1 MTDTRATPED
11 VSDTLAQAV
20 YEEFKGRPIVVTAAL
35 KQFGAALNNRYPGL
49 NIDVLTTSLNSPNWV
64 SANRAALEGEGD
76 SSHFV
81 ALEGPWIDGYTTT
94 PLFEVMIHAITA
106 RAELTF
112 THDHFLSDGQNM
124 RLAVEMREVEDLLR
138 RLPRVMLVALQQ
150 ALTDYWN
157 EPAVD
162 GTSRWQWLGDV
173 LRSALLVSMGP
184 SGSGAFLDAGQ
195 VDTVLQV
202 IRCPIKEDRVARY
215 GPDCTR
221 VFLIDYHAR
230 TGRTHKA
237 HLAFDLVAVRTVST
251 RDIVMGF
258 STSGVIETYDTWQAF
273 ADSEGD
279 KWGRRQ
285 ELSVLELQPYESFG
299 DVFVTQAQ
307 ALLNNQ
313 LESLSF
319 FGVFEGQDLKVLE
332 ERYASLTD
340 LAPHLLKQ
348 NPGAYEQVLYSEVGS
363 QLPDWIE
370 LATPAETQE
379 YSRYMFRLAALQ
391 LASKGQEY
399 SHGIRTAEQFAREV
413 LQDGMAAYGEAVD
426 PDQIDITQYRNEDGL
441 LVIVGPGTGRFT
453 SETLSL
459 THRALNNLAGVP
471 FLVSEF
477 KRKDGSAAPAWM
489 TLDTVREL
497 IRDADIGN
505 NYPDEVKRLLLD
517 DPVQR
522 AEREKLFSDQ
532 LRIQL
537 PMLALEN
544 RIRKRSGFTDAGY
557 RCVAAN
563 MEPDPQ
569 ARRVSGQVMLAR
581 TLAFKTDVS
590 NHTHVVAD
598 MFVFGPADVTA
609 GPHVLYRPLY
619 PEPLIEF
626 ASLDALMAE
635 IVSNDPRPALVSV
648 AQSKSNPSLQQ
659 SILDWLAPDA
669 RKIYDNGGFLE
680 PHPVGIIFETQLW
693 PSAPA
698 RFDLQQ
704 LDDKVLAHLYEA
716 NANVLAQLAD
726 EQTLSNAEYRWNTLK
741 EMGLIIF
748 NSVLNTV
755 LPFVSGPA
763 AAVGWLLVV
772 ETAVLE
778 ALEPLASDDSE
789 PAKDFT
795 YNLLINLAVALLIQ
809 RLSPGAGTAVKPFEH
824 HAIVSRPGALE
835 VSAVIK
841 PPIGPGAASAI
852 SDSVLDFS
860 TPVSGDSRR
869 LLERFLSTEQA
880 GRGQVVTTPA
890 PQGIVVVGGRWYAKV
905 PARLRGYGWAN
916 VEPAEG
922 GNVVILDHLGRPIK
936 GLELKNNGQDLW
948 EVAPEF
954 RVRGGGPG
962 MSRYLSD
969 VFADSQLRARR
980 ADYALKV
987 KRLKDRLPGLH
998 ASVTQA
1004 QEVGQGALER
1014 ATAIANE
1021 IVDKTK
1027 AIDAAIGAERSRR
1040 QEEHV
1045 ALRKKLHAADLDYKK
1060 KARTFIDGH
1069 LDLIKVY
1076 EEIAILLAKDKDYQ
1090 RDAIVENLQALVASY
1105 GVVDENLI
1113 RVSAVWEE
1121 SGLSLRTLFPLAFE
1135 LRTAVTDV
1143 PYSVL
1148 LEARKRIINGFAER
1162 IRISSR
1168 LESLMTELEVLDS
1181 SVRKGYLQRTGY
1193 LSAQTQHLKDILD
1206 KRVKTT
1212 DWLIVHELLCLRG
1225 ALAGDPGLVEPS
1237 LAEVAGLEGLGKAK
1251 LGAVTDNVLRL
1262 SATQG
1267 FEPRQRV
1274 ELLQDAVNV
1283 YNDAE
1288 LMAANLRKVGD
1299 RQSYVPQQFLEKFLE
1314 ALRRVRA
1321 IAEAEL
1327 SESISEDVQEETA
1340 GQEGAQPAEERV
1352 KKARRRIKRPNER
1365 LIQTAD
1371 GFRVGD
1377 VREKSSGETGETVV
1391 VQDAATD
1398 KQIIFYKDEGQDL
1411 YRQREEEPEVP
1422 VAAPPKPALALQSL
1436 LDNGRKLVEGITP
1449 LIANYKKDVS
1459 RYREPA
1465 SVEDRFLSQAKK
1477 LSELATQI
1485 QQRMKGVTGADH
1497 GAAVKVF
1504 QDLRS
1509 TSERL
1514 TSEGKKLRVEITK
1527 QLPPNA
1533 GSFEYLLGER
1543 EVHVENPSWT
1553 DKSTANQTSYLLEYD
1568 IVDSTSRIGRKV
1580 LWYAHFHCT
1589 AKSVL
1594 TLTEAHLKLA
1604 RLRFVTVKDQV
1615 QHPELNAGKVVY
1627 PGGMK
1632 AAFAKK
1638 YFFDAVPP
1646 TA

>member
-1 MTDTRATPED
+1 MTGTRATPED

-64 SANRAALEGEGD
+64 RTSRAALEGEGD
-76 SSHFV
+76 SGHLV
-81 ALEGPWIDGYTTT
+81 EHDDPWIDGYTTT

-106 RAELTF
+106 SAQLTF
-112 THDHFLSDGQNM
+112 TREHYLSDGDD
-124 RLAVEMREVEDLLR
+124 RRIAVEMREVEDLLR
-138 RLPRVMLVALQQ
+138 RLPKVMLAALQQ

-215 GPDCTR
+215 GPDCTQ

-426 PDQIDITQYRNEDGL
+426 PDQVDITQYRNEDGL

-497 IRDADIGN
+497 IRDADIGK

-557 RCVAAN
+557 RCVAAI
-563 MEPDPQ
+563 MESDPQ

-635 IVSNDPRPALVSV
+635 IVSNNPRTAMSALPDG
-648 AQSKSNPSLQQ
+648 KSNPSLQQ

-778 ALEPLASDDSE
+778 ALESLASDDSA

-869 LLERFLSTEQA
+869 LLERFLSTEQV
-880 GRGQVVTTPA
+880 GRGREVTAPA

-987 KRLKDRLPGLH
+987 KRLKDRLPELD
-998 ASVTQA
+998 ASIKQA
-1004 QEVGQGALER
+1004 QEIGQAAQEKVLQLAEEI
-1014 ATAIANE
+1014 AHKTTAIEASS
-1021 IVDKTK
+1021 D
-1027 AIDAAIGAERSRR
+1027 AERSRLL
-1040 QEEHV
+1040 EERV
-1045 ALRKKLHAADLDYKK
+1045 ALRKKLHAADIEYKK
-1060 KARTFIDGH
+1060 KVRTYIDGH
-1069 LDLIKVY
+1069 LGRIKLC
-1076 EEIAILLAKDKDYQ
+1076 EEIDGLLAKDKDYQ
-1090 RDAIVENLQALVASY
+1090 RDAILENLQGIVSGY

-1113 RVSAVWEE
+1113 RMSAVWEE
-1121 SGLSLRTLFPLAFE
+1121 SGVSIRTLFPLAFE

-1148 LEARKRIINGFAER
+1148 LEARKRIVNGFAER
-1162 IRISSR
+1162 IRISTQ
-1168 LESLMTELEVLDS
+1168 LEKTMTELEVLDR

-1193 LSAQTQHLKDILD
+1193 LSENTQRLKDILD
-1206 KRVKTT
+1206 KRVSNT
-1212 DWLIVHELLCLRG
+1212 DWLIVHEMVCLRG
-1225 ALAGDPGLVEPS
+1225 ALVGDPALEPS

-1251 LGAVTDNVLRL
+1251 LSAVTDSVLRL
-1262 SATQG
+1262 STTQG

-1274 ELLQDAVNV
+1274 ELLQAAIYV

-1288 LMAANLRKVGD
+1288 LMAANLRKIGD
-1299 RQSYVPQQFLEKFLE
+1299 RQSYVAQFFLEKFLD
-1314 ALRRVRA
+1314 ALRRARA
-1321 IAEAEL
+1321 IAETEL
-1327 SESISEDVQEETA
+1327 SESISEDLQEEPA
-1340 GQEGAQPAEERV
+1340 EQEGTLPAEERV
-1352 KKARRRIKRPNER
+1352 KKTRRRIKRPNER

-1371 GFRVGD
+1371 GYRVGD
-1377 VREKSSGETGETVV
+1377 VREQSSDETGETVV

-1436 LDNGRKLVEGITP
+1436 LDKGRKLVEGITP

-1465 SVEDRFLSQAKK
+1465 SVEDRFLSQAQK

-1485 QQRMKGVTGADH
+1485 QHGMQGVTGADR
-1497 GAAVKVF
+1497 GRAVKIY
-1504 QDLRS
+1504 QDLNSAR
-1509 TSERL
+1509 EQLIR
-1514 TSEGKKLRVEITK
+1514 EGKKLRVEITK

-1568 IVDSTSRIGRKV
+1568 IVDSASRIGRKV

-1646 TA
+1646 MA